1 MKIVKH
7 ILLIL
12 TATGL
17 MLVSHTAM
25 ARHAALLID
34 ADNGNVLYELEANQ
48 SWYPASLTKLMTLY
62 MTFSALE
69 SGRLRLSDSMNISSH
84 ASRQP
89 TSKLGL
95 KPWDSISV
103 EDAILAIVTR
113 SANDAAV
120 VLAERLAGSEQQFAI
135 KMTSTA
141 HSLGMYGSHFMN
153 ATGLP
158 HDWQTTT
165 AHDMALLAW
174 KINRKFPQYYPYFS
188 VDSLYY
194 NGRYFRSTNKF
205 VANYPGAEG
214 MKTGYTC
221 GSGHNLVASANQYG
235 KRLIGV
241 VLGGMT
247 SSERYEQMFT
257 LMDIGFSNEYGS
269 YHSKNIDSMSKNA
282 IGIPP
287 YQLSCG
293 HRPSS
298 HYAARHVEEDD
309 DDRPIHYVRKTS
321 NIARHIASN
330 SRIENTRAVTNIKI
344 VDKTKTVVKHVSEPQ
359 HLTHLAS
366 TRRTVENVRT
376 SSKTKTVA
384 KQVSKKQDEVK
395 SNNKTVTASKKSDK
409 TVSKTKVA
417 TTSSRSGKKA
427 LQTVAK
433 SKQPVKSEKAILV
446 AKASSHD
453 KGYYTPTSK
462 DKKTTASATKGKGY
476 YKPDS
481 SNKTVAKSSLKSKR
495 SAKR

>member
-1 MKIVKH
+1 MKIVKR

-17 MLVSHTAM
+17 MLVSQLSYG
-25 ARHAALLID
+25 RHAALLID
-34 ADNGNVLYELEANQ
+34 AENGNVLYELEANQ

-62 MTFSALE
+62 MAFSALE
-69 SGRLRLSDSMNISSH
+69 SGRLRLSDQMSVSSH
-84 ASRQP
+84 AAHQP

-95 KPWDSISV
+95 RRWETITV

-120 VLAERLAGSEQQFAI
+120 VIAERLAGTESQFAI

-174 KINRKFPQYYPYFS
+174 KISRNFPQFYPYFA
-188 VDSLYY
+188 VDSLYF
-194 NGRYFRSTNKF
+194 NGRYLRSTNKF
-205 VANYPGAEG
+205 VASYPGAEG

-221 GSGHNLVASANQYG
+221 GSGYNLVATSNLYG

-247 SSERYEQMFT
+247 SYERYQLMFT
-257 LMDIGFSNEYGS
+257 MMDIGFSNENGS
-269 YHSKNIDSMSKNA
+269 YRSKNIDSMSKNS

-298 HYAARHVEEDD
+298 HYAARHLDEDD
-309 DDRPIHYVRKTS
+309 DDNDVPIRYVRKTS
-321 NIARHIASN
+321 HYKPQLAAHNRSERATTLTKIRIAG
-330 SRIENTRAVTNIKI
+330 
-344 VDKTKTVVKHVSEPQ
+344 KTKTVI
-359 HLTHLAS
+359 
-366 TRRTVENVRT
+366 
-376 SSKTKTVA
+376 
-384 KQVSKKQDEVK
+384 KQVSKKQELVK
-395 SNNKTVTASKKSDK
+395 ASKKTIVVSKKSNTKIRKTTATVASSKSDK
-409 TVSKTKVA
+409 
-417 TTSSRSGKKA
+417 KA
-427 LQTVAK
+427 AK
-433 SKQPVKSEKAILV
+433 ASAKRKKSEKVILM
-446 AKASSHD
+446 AKANTHG
-453 KGYYTPTSK
+453 KGYYSPDRK
-462 DKKTTASATKGKGY
+462 AKKSTASANSKSKGY

-481 SNKTVAKSSLKSKR
+481 SKTKTATKTNKNNRKSK
-495 SAKR
+495 KKT

>member
-1 MKIVKH
+1 MKIAKR

-25 ARHAALLID
+25 SRHAALLID
-34 ADNGNVLYELEANQ
+34 ADSGNVLYEMEANQ

-69 SGRLRLSDSMNISSH
+69 SGRLHLSDPMNVSSH

-95 KPWDSISV
+95 RTWDSISV

-120 VLAERLAGSEQQFAI
+120 VLAERIAGSEQEFAI
-135 KMTSTA
+135 QMTSTA
-141 HSLGMYGSHFMN
+141 HGLGMYGSHFMN

-174 KINRKFPQYYPYFS
+174 KITRNFPQYYPYFAA
-188 VDSLYY
+188 DSLYF
-194 NGRYFRSTNKF
+194 NGREYRGINKF
-205 VANYPGAEG
+205 VAHYPGAEG

-221 GSGHNLVASANQYG
+221 GSGYNLVASANQYG

-247 SSERYEQMFT
+247 SSERYQHMFT
-257 LMDIGFSNEYGS
+257 MMDTGFSDDKGAYRARNL
-269 YHSKNIDSMSKNA
+269 NTMSKDSV
-282 IGIPP
+282 GTPP

-298 HYAARHVEEDD
+298 HYAARHIETEDD
-309 DDRPIHYVRKTS
+309 DDHHVRYVGKTS
-321 NIARHIASN
+321 HPRHHAASN
-330 SRIENTRAVTNIKI
+330 SRAVTKI
-344 VDKTKTVVKHVSEPQ
+344 RIAGKTKTIVKHVSEPQ
-359 HLTHLAS
+359 HVAK
-366 TRRTVENVRT
+366 
-376 SSKTKTVA
+376 SSKSGRNT
-384 KQVSKKQDEVK
+384 
-395 SNNKTVTASKKSDK
+395 
-409 TVSKTKVA
+409 SKTKVA
-417 TTSSRSGKKA
+417 ATSKKSSKKA
-427 LQTVAK
+427 QATAAK
-433 SKQPVKSEKAILV
+433 SKKPSTSGKAIQV
-446 AKASSHD
+446 AKADTRS
-453 KGYYTPTSK
+453 KGYYIPNSK
-462 DKKTTASATKGKGY
+462 DKKTTASAKSKSIGY
-476 YKPDS
+476 HNFDS
-481 SNKTVAKSSLKSKR
+481 SNKTIAKSNGKSKR
-495 SAKR
+495 SSKRKS